1 MRLKLFLLV
10 AVLAGGWLA
19 LRTGPA
25 RAYLTPQGAAAL
37 ATALRGAWWA
47 PAAFVAVYTCATAL
61 NFSGLVLTL
70 LGGAVFG
77 FWWGALLNSL
87 GANLGASAAF
97 WLARRLGREGLR
109 AWLGDRLASVDRL
122 TEHAGFSW
130 LLRLRLIPV
139 VPFNLLNFASG
150 LTALP
155 WSTYAAATALGIVP
169 GTLVYTYFADAMLQG
184 SRDATRGAFLRV
196 AIAGALLVLLSFVP
210 TLARRAGWLRPTALP
225 PDRPTV
231 RP

>member
-1 MRLKLFLLV
+1 
-10 AVLAGGWLA
+10 
-19 LRTGPA
+19 
-25 RAYLTPQGAAAL
+25 
-37 ATALRGAWWA
+37 
-47 PAAFVAVYTCATAL
+47 
-61 NFSGLVLTL
+61 VLTL

-122 TEHAGFSW
+122 TEHAGFAW

-155 WSTYAAATALGIVP
+155 WTTYAGATALGIVP
-169 GTLVYTYFADAMLQG
+169 GTLVYTYFADALLQG
-184 SRDATRGAFLRV
+184 SRDATRAAFLRV
-196 AIAGALLVLLSFVP
+196 AVAGVLLVLLSFAP
-210 TLARRAGWLRPTALP
+210 ALARRLGALPERLTARP
-225 PDRPTV
+225 PDRP
-231 RP
+231 

>member
-1 MRLKLFLLV
+1 MRLKLFVLL
-10 AVLAGGWLA
+10 AVLVGGWLA

-25 RAYLTPQGAAAL
+25 RAYLTPQGVAAL
-37 ATALRGAWWA
+37 AAALRGAWWA
-47 PAAFVAVYTCATAL
+47 PAAFVAVYTGATAL

-122 TEHAGFSW
+122 TEHAGFAW

-155 WSTYAAATALGIVP
+155 WTTYAGATALGIVP
-169 GTLVYTYFADAMLQG
+169 GTLVYTYFADALLQG
-184 SRDATRGAFLRV
+184 SRDATRAAFLRV
-196 AIAGALLVLLSFVP
+196 AVAGVLLVLLSFAP
-210 TLARRAGWLRPTALP
+210 ALARRLGALPERLTARP
-225 PDRPTV
+225 PDRP
-231 RP
+231 